1 MTDPSGD
8 MPQITLVVC
17 TREREQSLER
27 CLSSIWRAAP
37 GQPHRPIDLIV
48 VDNSQ
53 GRTAAPVVSSMRAHP
68 TLRVRFLHE
77 PAKGLSRARNAALK
91 EASTPIIAFTDDDC
105 CLHQGYFT
113 GLAEAFSQ
121 ISGPAV
127 IGGRVDLGDPHD
139 LAYTIR
145 PGTRPETF
153 HKRLVPG
160 GFVIGCNFAFNRPAL
175 DSIGM
180 FDPRFGAGGILRSA
194 EDTDYVVRAV
204 GAGVPV
210 IYSPAFAVSH
220 HHGRSSPEALS
231 SVHADYNF
239 GNGALYAKHMRSAPW
254 LRRQFVWLVRGCL
267 REALSG
273 SRFDE
278 GLGLSHFPILTTTIA
293 GMRRYWSVRDTERT
307 Q

>member
-1 MTDPSGD
+1 VTDPSGD

-53 GRTAAPVVSSMRAHP
+53 CQTAAPVVSSMRAHP

-220 HHGRSSPEALS
+220 HHGRSSPE
-231 SVHADYNF
+231 
-239 GNGALYAKHMRSAPW
+239 RSARFTPTTISAMARSTPNICD
-254 LRRQFVWLVRGCL
+254 RRLGCAANSSGSSGDACAKPCQVRG
-267 REALSG
+267 STKG
-273 SRFDE
+273 SD
-278 GLGLSHFPILTTTIA
+278 SPIFPF
-293 GMRRYWSVRDTERT
+293 
-307 Q
+307 